1 MEILFYKSIA
11 DRKCQRPP
19 EAILPCIVYS
29 VDNWDDYTFKTLYH
43 LYLVKKNGDQEAL
56 GDVKILQRGFNRT
69 TLPEYFAELGEEFVS
84 LGQDSDYYKNIR
96 KHLPTTH
103 RKVLEAL
110 NDVVVKPQLLDEVE
124 TTSGFRNSLIRFND
138 AKISLRD
145 GSALL
150 ADGERQ
156 KGYSFTYVGSIP
168 GAEAGV
174 SININLQPQDLVPGR
189 ILAIIGRNGVGK
201 TQFMAKL
208 ARDLATTQ
216 RVSKETADQLELA
229 FKPHRPLFSRVIA
242 LSFSAFDRF
251 QRPEP
256 QKFFSYIYCGV
267 RDDSGG
273 LSRRA
278 LETRHLQ
285 YLKRIKEYDRG
296 GVWEMHIAKVMGV
309 PEEMVFIDRTI
320 EELENGLPPSMS
332 SGQSIL
338 AYFISAALAY
348 LKEESL
354 ILFDEPEIHL
364 HPNAVALLMQTLQS
378 LLERYDAYAIIATHS
393 PVVIQEVPRKRVVRF
408 ERDGNIT
415 SAHPL
420 ATESFGENIAE
431 LTRQVFETVEIPNF
445 YKQALKKLAETKTFD
460 EVSALFD
467 DQLSLHATAYLAS
480 LYEGDN
486 A

>member
-1 MEILFYKSIA
+1 M
-11 DRKCQRPP
+11 
-19 EAILPCIVYS
+19 PCIVYL
-29 VDNWDDYTFKTLYH
+29 VDGWDDYDFKTLYH
-43 LYLVKKNGDQEAL
+43 LCLVKKNGDQVAL
-56 GDVKILQRGFNRT
+56 GDVKILQRGVKST
-69 TLPEYFAELGEEFVS
+69 KLPKEFTELGEEFVS
-84 LGQDSDYYKNIR
+84 LGQDPEYYNNFRKN
-96 KHLPTTH
+96 LPKTH
-103 RKVLEAL
+103 RAVLEAL

-138 AKISLRD
+138 AKICLRD
-145 GSALL
+145 GAALL
-150 ADGERQ
+150 ADSKRQ
-156 KGYSFTYVGSIP
+156 KGYSFTYTGDIP

-174 SININLQPQDLVPGR
+174 AINVDLQPEDPVPGR

-201 TQFMAKL
+201 TQFMARL

-216 RVSKETADQLELA
+216 RVSKETVDHLELA
-229 FKPHRPLFSRVIA
+229 FEPNRPLFSRVIA

-285 YLKRIKEYDRG
+285 YLQRIKEHDREN
-296 GVWEMHIAKVMGV
+296 VWEMHISKVMGV
-309 PEEMVFIDRTI
+309 PRAMVDIDRAI

-378 LLERYDAYAIIATHS
+378 LLEQYDAYAIIATHS

-408 ERDGNIT
+408 ERVGNIT

-420 ATESFGENIAE
+420 AAESFGENIAE

-445 YKQALKKLAETKTFD
+445 YKQTFKELAKTKTFN

-480 LYEGDN
+480 VYEGGN